1 MEGFEGVGPVGLV
14 GRLKPAC
21 AGGVGR
27 PAVGVLRK
35 KRKNTIGLQ
44 AC

>member
-1 MEGFEGVGPVGLV
+1 MGPVGLV

-27 PAVGVLRK
+27 PVVGVLRK
-35 KRKNTIGLQ
+35 KEKKIPLVCRR
-44 AC
+44 ASRF